1 MNWRISAITAA
12 ILILPFGTYAVRAN
26 SEINRGSTMEW
37 SQFQNKQFQN
47 KHGNKMGRRGGIE
60 KLLQQLDLTSEQS
73 AQIEAI
79 QERSKTDNQTLWQ
92 QMQTNRQEMQS
103 LLTSNASADELRATH
118 QNVQNI
124 QQELGNN
131 RFETMLEIR
140 EVLTPEQ
147 RTQMAELM
155 SQSRA
160 RRFGN

>member
-12 ILILPFGTYAVRAN
+12 ILILPFGTYAARAN

-37 SQFQNKQFQN
+37 SQFQN

-155 SQSRA
+155 SQRRA
-160 RRFGN
+160 RKFSN

>member
-1 MNWRISAITAA
+1 MNWRTFSAMTAA
-12 ILILPFGTYAVRAN
+12 MLILPLGIGTYAARAN
-26 SEINRGSTMEW
+26 SNNGESTMEW
-37 SQFQNKQFQN
+37 SQSQN
-47 KHGNKMGRRGGIE
+47 KHGDKMGRRGGIT
-60 KLLQQLDLTSEQS
+60 KLMQQLDLTSEQS

-79 QERSKTDNQTLWQ
+79 QERSKTDNQALWQ

-103 LLTSNASADELRATH
+103 LLSSNASTEELRATH

-155 SQSRA
+155 SQHRG
-160 RRFGN
+160 RRFRN